1 MTPKHENFGEKKNK
15 TKQNKTKQNKTSD
28 IFCKKVFGKIFWL
41 IFKTFQLKSLDCGQK
56 NGWFYM
62 ILEKL
67 E

>member
-1 MTPKHENFGEKKNK
+1 MTLKHENFGEKKK
-15 TKQNKTKQNKTSD
+15 KKKTSD